1 MPLNPSIHVSTED
14 LGSKAGASK
23 PVGPATLVR
32 LPRFDDPRGSLIP
45 LQDGRGLPFAPSRIF
60 MVFGVGEGLSRG
72 EHAHIVCEQ
81 FLIAA
86 AGSVKIIVGDGVRKW
101 DVLLDDPGMG
111 VHLPAMTW
119 GTQRDYSQGA
129 VLLVAASH
137 LYNADDYLHDY
148 EEYRAA
154 VAARGLSEAN
164 G

>member
-1 MPLNPSIHVSTED
+1 MNQSIHVPTDD
-14 LGSKAGASK
+14 LGSEAGASK
-23 PVGPATLVR
+23 SVGPATLVR
-32 LPRFDDPRGSLIP
+32 LPRFDDARGSLIP
-45 LQDGRGLPFAPSRIF
+45 LQDGRGLPFSPSRIF

-72 EHAHIVCEQ
+72 EHAHIVCQQ

-86 AGSVKIIVGDGVRKW
+86 AGSVKIIVGDGTHAW

-119 GTQRDYSQGA
+119 GTQRDYSEGA

-137 LYNADDYLHDY
+137 LYDAADYIHDY

-154 VAARGLSEAN
+154 VAARGRA
-164 G
+164 GAAG